1 MSLPVPV
8 VASALSFP
16 LLLAAPVGAGPAP
29 TQAPGPGDSMGGTFE
44 LPDGLAVSLWAE
56 SPSLFNP
63 TAMDVDARGRV
74 WVTEAVNYRQWG
86 GRNPGKHFDG
96 GDRVVILEDTDG
108 DGACDSSRVFVQDP
122 ELTAPLGIAV
132 VGDLVYVS
140 CSPNLYVYEDT
151 DGDDVADRREV
162 VLTGFGGFDHD
173 HGLHSVVPHVDGKL
187 YVAVGNA
194 GPHMVTGPDGW
205 SLRSGSLYSGG
216 GPRAVE
222 NRPGL
227 VSDDGE
233 VWVGGLVLRMNHDG
247 SDLEVLGH
255 NFRNNYEVAVNAMG
269 ELFTADN
276 DDDGNRSCRT
286 AWVMPGGNY
295 GFFSAD
301 GSRSW
306 QADRRPGLS
315 TQEAHWHQGDPG
327 VLPAGTI
334 NGGGGPT
341 GVAVYEGGLMSR
353 WIDGAVLNCDAG
365 ARVVYAHRPRAAGS
379 GIELDPG
386 FLIRPR
392 ADERGETGQWFR
404 PSDVAV
410 GPAGEV
416 YVADWYDPGVGG
428 HAARDREAYG
438 RILRIVPEGAA
449 VKTPGVDVSSF
460 PGALAALKS
469 PAPAVRELGRAALV
483 MMGEAV
489 APALVMAAVSSG
501 GDERFGARCAQ
512 VVASMDLDDDPM
524 ELPPAPASGAARGS
538 LPLPPNS
545 VFAVEAALRRD
556 PGAAAASLVG
566 HGTIEDMDPAI
577 LRRVLQALRGAALEG
592 AVLELCLE
600 AAARVDGSDP
610 WLLEA
615 LVQVLEADPDLAYAE
630 LSASFADTPLAWDER
645 FEALAWRLH
654 PAGAVPGL
662 AARAMSPQLDAA
674 ARRRALDALAFAPGR
689 AAADAVAV
697 AAVAGPE
704 DLRGYAGWWVEHRS
718 GNDWRD
724 YGLELSTGSLAD
736 AERAW
741 TSGVMR
747 GGTAAFDV
755 PLDRA
760 SAVWL
765 VVTDGGDGNSCD
777 WAAWV
782 DPRVVLA
789 DGREVSLSEGWL
801 EARAEW
807 GSVNSNRDPQGG
819 PLEIGDTVHERGI
832 GAHAHSE
839 IAFAV
844 PEGAVRLV
852 GGCGPERGGTE
863 QNIGASTSVAFE
875 VWVERAEEPAAVLEW
890 FAEFADDSA
899 PAEVRAAALERLA
912 ANEQGA
918 LLLIRAKR
926 DGALE
931 PALVPEVAALLHGSD
946 QLAIRALAS
955 EHFERPGMEG
965 ASIPSMAELM
975 AMEGDPVRGR
985 EVFLD
990 EERARCVTC
999 HAFQLGDVRVG
1010 MDLGPELTLIRK
1022 KLTGEAL
1029 FDAILNP
1036 SASIAFGYDT
1046 YLLET
1051 HDGLLH
1057 SGFLLADGDT
1067 VALLETDGERVTFG
1081 RDEIARRTKQAV
1093 STMPQG
1099 LATDLSPQELADLV
1113 AFLGEDHGAEPR
1125 LGAPVVLF
1133 DGGGLER
1140 WTHHLS
1146 DPSVA
1151 FEDVWSVRD
1160 GVIRCE
1166 GRPSGYL
1173 KTKESF
1179 ESYLLTLEWR
1189 FDPERG
1195 PGNSGV
1201 LLRMTGEDKVW
1212 PRSIEAQLQHRNAGD
1227 FWNIDVFGMRT
1238 DPARLRGRNTRRRA
1252 PSSERPVGEW
1262 NRYEILVDG
1271 PRVEL
1276 RVNGVLQNTA
1286 DWCEQVAG
1294 PICLQSE
1301 GAVIEFRNIEL
1312 RPIED

>member
-1 MSLPVPV
+1 MLPFPRRAASLLP
-8 VASALSFP
+8 AG
-16 LLLAAPVGAGPAP
+16 LLLAAPLLAQDAS
-29 TQAPGPGDSMGGTFE
+29 PGDSLLGSFE
-44 LPDGLAVSLWAE
+44 VPEGLDATLWAE

-108 DGACDSSRVFVQDP
+108 DGVCDASKVFVQDP
-122 ELTAPLGIAV
+122 DLTAPLGIAV
-132 VGDLVYVS
+132 VGDRIYVS

-151 DGDDVADRREV
+151 DGDDIADRREV

-173 HGLHSVVPHVDGKL
+173 HGLHSVTPHVDGKL

-216 GPRAVE
+216 GPRSVE

-227 VSDDGE
+227 VSDDGQ
-233 VWVGGLVLRMNHDG
+233 VWTGGLVLRMNHDG
-247 SDLEVLGH
+247 SDIEVMGH

-286 AWVMPGGNY
+286 TWIMPGGDY
-295 GFFSAD
+295 GFFSSD

-306 QADRRPGLS
+306 QADRRPGLT

-327 VLPAGTI
+327 VLPGGTI

-341 GVAVYEGGLMSR
+341 GVAVYEGELMAR

-365 ARVVYAHRPRAAGS
+365 ARVVYAHQPRAVGA

-392 ADERGETGQWFR
+392 ADETGQTGQWFR

-438 RILRIVPEGAA
+438 RILRIAPAGAE
-449 VKTPGVDVSSF
+449 VKTPAVDVSGF

-469 PAPAVRELGRAALV
+469 PAPAVRELARAALM
-483 MMGEAV
+483 MMGEDV
-489 APALVMAAVSSG
+489 VPALVMAAVSRG
-501 GDERFGARCAQ
+501 GDERFAARCAQ
-512 VVASMDLDDDPM
+512 VLTSMEIEGDLLRLPAPPTGGTANPSIQI
-524 ELPPAPASGAARGS
+524 PPAGA
-538 LPLPPNS
+538 
-545 VFAVEAALRRD
+545 FMIEAALQQD
-556 PGAAAASLVG
+556 PQSTAASLLG
-566 HGTIEDMDPAI
+566 HGLIEGMEPAV
-577 LRRVLQALRGAALEG
+577 LRRVLQSLRGEALEG
-592 AVLELCLE
+592 PVLELCLE
-600 AAARVDGSDP
+600 AAVRVDGTDP

-615 LVQVLEADPDLAYAE
+615 LVQVLEEDADLAYAE
-630 LSASFADTPLAWDER
+630 LSASFAETPLAWDAR

-654 PAGAVPGL
+654 PASAVPGL
-662 AARAMSPQLDAA
+662 AARAMSPQLDAG

-689 AAADAVAV
+689 AAAEAVAV

-724 YGLELSTGSLAD
+724 YGLNISTGTLAD

-741 TSGVMR
+741 TSEVMGEGV
-747 GGTAAFDV
+747 ADFDV
-755 PLDRA
+755 ELDRVSMA
-760 SAVWL
+760 WL
-765 VVTDGGDGNSCD
+765 VVTNGGDGNSCD
-777 WAAWV
+777 WAAWI
-782 DPRVVLA
+782 DPRVVMA
-789 DGREVSLSEGWL
+789 DGREVSLSSGWV

-819 PLEIGDTVHERGI
+819 PLEIGDETFERGI
-832 GAHAHSE
+832 GTHAHSE
-839 IAFAV
+839 VAFAI
-844 PEGAVRLV
+844 PAGAVRLV
-852 GGCGPERGGTE
+852 GRCGPERGGTD
-863 QNIGASTSVAFE
+863 QGIGSSTSVTFE
-875 VWVERAEEPAAVLEW
+875 VWLERADEPAAVLDW
-890 FAEFADDSA
+890 LAEFMAEDASA
-899 PAEVRAAALERLA
+899 EGRAAALQRLA
-912 ANEQGA
+912 RNEQGA
-918 LLLIRAKR
+918 LLLIQAKR
-926 DGALE
+926 DGQLE
-931 PALVPEVAALLHGSD
+931 PAVVPEVAALLHGSD

-965 ASIPSMAELM
+965 ATIPSMAALM
-975 AMEGDPVRGR
+975 ALEGDASRGR

-1010 MDLGPELTLIRK
+1010 IDLGPELTQIRK

-1051 HDGLLH
+1051 EDGLLH
-1057 SGFLLADGDT
+1057 SGFLLADGAT

-1081 RDEIARRTKQAV
+1081 RDEIKQRTKQKV

-1099 LATDLSPQELADLV
+1099 LASDLTPQELADLV
-1113 AFLGEDHGAEPR
+1113 AFLAEDHETTPE
-1125 LGAPVVLF
+1125 LGEPVVLF
-1133 DGGGLER
+1133 DGGGLEH

-1146 DPSVA
+1146 DSSVA
-1151 FEDVWSVRD
+1151 FEDVWSVQD

-1173 KTKESF
+1173 KTRESYD
-1179 ESYLLTLEWR
+1179 SYLLTLEWR
-1189 FDPERG
+1189 FDPSSG

-1227 FWNIDVFGMRT
+1227 FWNIDAFGMRT
-1238 DPARLRGRNTRRRA
+1238 DPARLRGRNTKRRA

-1286 DWCEQVAG
+1286 DWCEEVSG

-1301 GAVIEFRNIEL
+1301 GAVIEFREIQL
-1312 RPIED
+1312 RPVRR